1 MQESGT
7 NVGILSPWEIHARK
21 IEALLSYDR
30 AVDGVAYDDET
41 HEIKVFVNGDDKAA
55 AIQSL
60 LVDHL
65 DFGNVS
71 VDVRVIPSNVEPDEA
86 ELFSRAFEG
95 NELFSCML
103 QMTTPHGVEENF
115 AVFEPVAVQY
125 YSDDI
130 GSAFGVTTVTPEQ
143 LAKDVLVQGTV
154 RICSDTL

>member
-1 MQESGT
+1 MQDAGT
-7 NVGILSPWEIHARK
+7 QVELLSPWEIHARK
-21 IEALLSYDR
+21 IGALFAYDR
-30 AVDGVAYDDET
+30 AVECVTYDEDD
-41 HEIKVFVNGDDKAA
+41 HAIKVFVNGDDKAA

-71 VDVRVIPSNVEPDEA
+71 VDVRVIPSNEEPDEV

-103 QMTTPHGVEENF
+103 QMTTPHGVDENF

-125 YSDDI
+125 YSDDV

-143 LAKDVLVQGTV
+143 LAKDVLVGGSV
-154 RICSDTL
+154 KICSDTL